1 VQVFAVVEWWG
12 LWPNELLP
20 ASGESE
26 SPAKADAQV
35 SPLSVFHV
43 GKSLGGT
50 TVKRLSHLFQRCD
63 FVSGLKKAATAT
75 VVFCALLMAL
85 CAPRAAYAQDTG
97 YISGTVMDKSG
108 AAVVGAEVLLTNTAG
123 SLSRATTT
131 NSDGAYVIP
140 GLPGDTYNLSVSAKG
155 FQKYTAQRIKLDI
168 AEKARVDVQLT
179 VGAMSEE
186 ITVTGE
192 SVAQVQTE
200 SSEIG
205 STITGKQVNQLE
217 LNGRN
222 FTQLVT
228 LTPGVVDQTGS
239 DEGKVGV
246 YGNVAYS
253 MNGGRNEYNNWELDG
268 GDNMDNGSN
277 ATLNVYPNLEAIA
290 EFKVLTS
297 NYGAQYGR
305 NGSGTI
311 EVETKSGTTAFHGS
325 AFYYGRN
332 EVFNANDFF
341 DNAVGNPRAPYRK
354 HDYGYTIGG
363 PVYIP
368 NHYNS
373 NKKKTFFFF
382 SEEWRR
388 EKNVSLS
395 APGSNGSSIANVPS
409 AAERSGN
416 FSDVCPGAD
425 CPMQPNGTP
434 FPNNTITPTAVGLAL
449 ETTIPQATPGLLAGG
464 FPAFTQTVSEPTT
477 WREELVRI
485 DHNLSDNYR
494 LTFRY
499 IHDSWQTVVPDALW
513 GNNANGNLPSFQNVS
528 TGFVGP
534 GTSFVARLNANV
546 TPTLLNEFVA
556 SYTADHILLTSGG
569 TVSPTGAFP
578 MGTLFPSQKPLFG
591 GLLPAI
597 TLTANAAYGGGF
609 WTDTGYFPWNN
620 ANPTYT
626 LRDNVTQIVGTHT
639 FQYGAYVA
647 FAEKNEMNS
656 PNLQGIL
663 TFDSTKPFSTGNAF
677 ADLLLGNISSFQ
689 QWSAKTKYY
698 NRYKIVEPYFQDD
711 WRVTKRLTLNL
722 GLRLSL
728 FGTYREKFQ
737 QAFNFDPKAFNA
749 ANAPT
754 FDANGFLLQNAAGT
768 ANPLNGV
775 VQCGGK
781 GGNLPLIPG
790 SAFPSVTIGSNS
802 NAGCLSG
809 HLFNPAPRIGF
820 AFDPKGDGKMAI
832 RGGYGIFY
840 EHTNGNEGN
849 TESLEGS
856 APLVLRAT
864 QSNIAPGL
872 GSCAANAEGG
882 YGCIGGAAGGNIPV
896 PPLSPLSIPNNALWP
911 YMQQW
916 NLGVQRELPSHVIL
930 SVAYVGSKGTHLT
943 LLSNLNQLQPT
954 PASQN
959 PFSAGQ
965 TLDGTGAC
973 LGPGGGGGSWNSGQ
987 TVPGTKGALTA
998 QSALNLNVAC
1008 GLVIADTLRT
1018 GFPGYSNLNSLR
1030 DAANSI
1036 YHSLQIAA
1044 NRTVGDLTLSL
1055 AYAYSHSIDD
1065 SSDRSDSAFV
1075 NAFNFAANRGNSN
1088 FDMRHSL
1095 SISYV
1100 YNLPFFRSPGLA
1112 HNTLGGWQVS
1122 GITIAQTGLPFSVT
1136 NGSGFGD
1143 NAGVA
1148 NGTAASGSRPDLVGN
1163 PHNLSGNTNPLLFY
1177 NPNAY
1182 AVPTA
1187 LTFGN
1192 VGRNTLNFPGRLNFN
1207 FGAFKRF
1214 AIKER
1219 AGFEFRVET
1228 FNLFNHTQFN
1238 SINNNFSPSSGN
1250 LFLLNGTHDPRRMQL
1265 GLRFYF

>member
-1 VQVFAVVEWWG
+1 VKGYALCLRARES
-12 LWPNELLP
+12 
-20 ASGESE
+20 ASMLR
-26 SPAKADAQV
+26 K
-35 SPLSVFHV
+35 SVF
-43 GKSLGGT
+43 LA
-50 TVKRLSHLFQRCD
+50 L
-63 FVSGLKKAATAT
+63 
-75 VVFCALLMAL
+75 FCAVAIMLL
-85 CAPRAAYAQDTG
+85 APWGAHSQDTG
-97 YISGTVMDKSG
+97 YISGTVIDKSG
-108 AAVVGAEVLLTNTAG
+108 AAVVGAEVVLTNTAG
-123 SLSRATTT
+123 SLTRATAT
-131 NSDGAYVIP
+131 NGDGAYVIP
-140 GLPGDTYNLSVSAKG
+140 GLPGDTYNLTVSAKG
-155 FQKYTAQRIKLDI
+155 FQRYNAQKIKLDV
-168 AEKARVDVQLT
+168 AEKARFDVTLT

-192 SVAQVQTE
+192 AVAQVQTE

-228 LTPGVVDQTGS
+228 LTPGVVDQTNS

-246 YGNVAYS
+246 YGNVSYS
-253 MNGGRNEYNNWELDG
+253 INGGRNEYNNWELDG

-311 EVETKSGTTAFHGS
+311 EVETKSGSNTFHGS

-332 EVFNANDFF
+332 EALNANDFF

-354 HDYGYTIGG
+354 HDFGYTIGG
-363 PVYIP
+363 PVFIP
-368 NHYNS
+368 RVYNS

-388 EKNVSLS
+388 EKNVSL
-395 APGSNGSSIANVPS
+395 APPGSNGSSIVNVPS

-416 FSDVCPGAD
+416 FSDVCPGPD
-425 CPMQPNGTP
+425 CPHQANGLP
-434 FPNNTITPTAVGLAL
+434 FLNNTITPTAVGTAL
-449 ETTIPQATPGLLAGG
+449 ESTIPQQSGNLTAGG
-464 FPAFTQTVSEPTT
+464 FPAYQQTVSEPTT

-485 DHNLSDNYR
+485 DHNLTDNYR

-513 GNNANGNLPSFQNVS
+513 GNNQNGNLPSFQNVT

-556 SYTADHILLTSGG
+556 SYTADHIFLTAGG
-569 TVSPTGAFP
+569 TVSPSGAFP
-578 MGTLFPSQKPLFG
+578 MGSVFPNQTPLFG
-591 GLLPAI
+591 GLLPSV
-597 TLTANAAYGGGF
+597 TLTSNAAYGGGF

-626 LRDNVTQIVGTHT
+626 LRDNVTKIVKTHT
-639 FQYGAYVA
+639 LQFGAYVV

-663 TFDSTKPFSTGNAF
+663 TFDSTKTFSSGNAF
-677 ADLLLGNISSFQ
+677 ADLLLGNIASFK
-689 QWSAKTKYY
+689 QWSAKAKYY

-711 WRVTKRLTLNL
+711 WRVTKKLTLNL
-722 GLRLSL
+722 GLRVSL
-728 FGTYREKFQ
+728 FGTYREKFL
-737 QAFNFDPKAFNA
+737 QAYNFDPKAFNP
-749 ANAPT
+749 ANQPT
-754 FDANGFLLQNAAGT
+754 FDSNGFLVQNSAGT

-781 GGNLPLIPG
+781 GGTLPLIPG
-790 SAFPSVTIGSNS
+790 SAFPTVAIGSNS
-802 NAGCLSG
+802 NAGCLAG

-820 AFDPKGDGKMAI
+820 AWDPKGDGKMAV

-856 APLVLRAT
+856 APLVLTAKQT
-864 QSNIAPGL
+864 NIAPGQ
-872 GSCAANAEGG
+872 GSCAANSEGG
-882 YGCIGGAAGGNIPV
+882 YGCIGGAAGGTIPV
-896 PPLSPLSIPNNALWP
+896 PPLSPLSIPAKAQWP

-943 LLSNLNQLQPT
+943 LLSNLNQLQSTPLSANPYAPGEAISLFDPVNNPT
-954 PASQN
+954 GNTNCTNPAAPTVNGVTVTGQAATNVGVAACSVN
-959 PFSAGQ
+959 P
-965 TLDGTGAC
+965 D
-973 LGPGGGGGSWNSGQ
+973 
-987 TVPGTKGALTA
+987 TVRTA
-998 QSALNLNVAC
+998 
-1008 GLVIADTLRT
+1008 
-1018 GFPGYSNLNSLR
+1018 FPGYSSINSLR

-1036 YHSLQIAA
+1036 YHSLQITAT
-1044 NRTVGDLTLSL
+1044 RTLGDLTLSA
-1055 AYAYSHSIDD
+1055 AYAYSHAIDD

-1075 NAFNFAANRGNSN
+1075 DAFNIAANRASSN

-1095 SISYV
+1095 SVSYV
-1100 YNLPFFRSPGLA
+1100 YNLPFFRSPGLVHDIA
-1112 HNTLGGWQVS
+1112 GGWQVS
-1122 GITIAQTGLPFSVT
+1122 GITLAQTGLPFSVV
-1136 NGSGFGD
+1136 NNSGFND
-1143 NAGVA
+1143 NAGVGNSTSA
-1148 NGTAASGSRPDLVGN
+1148 TGSRPDLIGD
-1163 PHNLSGNTNPLLFY
+1163 PHNLSGNTDPLLFY

-1182 AVPTA
+1182 SAPRG

-1192 VGRNTLNFPGRLNFN
+1192 VGRNTLNLPGRLNFN

-1214 AIKER
+1214 SIKER

-1228 FNLFNHTQFN
+1228 FNIFNHTQFN
-1238 SINNNFSPSSGN
+1238 SISNSFSPGSTS
-1250 LFLLNGTHDPRRMQL
+1250 FLVLNGTHDPRRMQI
-1265 GLRFYF
+1265 GLRAYF

>member
-1 VQVFAVVEWWG
+1 VKGHSHFSHALRRANALAKTAPALG
-12 LWPNELLP
+12 LW
-20 ASGESE
+20 
-26 SPAKADAQV
+26 
-35 SPLSVFHV
+35 
-43 GKSLGGT
+43 
-50 TVKRLSHLFQRCD
+50 
-63 FVSGLKKAATAT
+63 
-75 VVFCALLMAL
+75 CALAIAL
-85 CAPRAAYAQDTG
+85 LIPCASYSQDTG
-97 YISGTVMDKSG
+97 YISGTVIDKSG
-108 AAVVGAEVLLTNTAG
+108 AAIAGADVVLTNTAG
-123 SLSRATTT
+123 SLTRVTTT
-131 NSDGAYVIP
+131 NGDGAYVIP
-140 GLPGDTYNLSVSAKG
+140 GLQGDTYNLSISAKG
-155 FQKYTAQRIKLDI
+155 FQRYTAQKIKLDV
-168 AEKARVDVQLT
+168 AEKARVDVTLT

-311 EVETKSGTTAFHGS
+311 EVETKSGTNTFHGS

-354 HDYGYTIGG
+354 HDFGYTVGG
-363 PVYIP
+363 PVFIP

-395 APGSNGSSIANVPS
+395 PPGSNGSSIVNVPS
-409 AAERSGN
+409 LAERGGN
-416 FSDVCPGAD
+416 FSDVCPGPD
-425 CPMQPNGTP
+425 CPHQANGTP
-434 FPNNTITPTAVGLAL
+434 FPNNTITPTAVGSAL
-449 ETTIPQATPGLLAGG
+449 ETTVPQPTSGLTAGG
-464 FPAFTQTVSEPTT
+464 FPAYQQTVSEPTT

-494 LTFRY
+494 LTLRY

-513 GNNANGNLPSFQNVS
+513 GNNQNGNLPSFQNVS

-534 GTSFVARLNANV
+534 GTSFVARLNANI

-556 SYTADHILLTSGG
+556 SYTADHIFLTSGG
-569 TVSPTGAFP
+569 TVSPSGAFP
-578 MGTLFPSQKPLFG
+578 MGTLFPSQATPFG
-591 GLLPAI
+591 GLLPSI
-597 TLTANAAYGGGF
+597 TLTSNAAYGGGF

-626 LRDNVTQIVGTHT
+626 LRDNITKVVKTHALQ
-639 FQYGAYVA
+639 FGAYVA

-663 TFDSTKPFSTGNAF
+663 TFDSTKPFSSGNAF
-677 ADLLLGNISSFQ
+677 ADLLLGNVSSFQ
-689 QWSAKTKYY
+689 QWSAKAKYY

-722 GLRLSL
+722 GLRVSL
-728 FGTYREKFQ
+728 FGTYREKLL
-737 QAFNFDPKAFNA
+737 QAYNFDPSAFNL
-749 ANAPT
+749 ANKPT
-754 FDANGFLLQNAAGT
+754 FDADGFLVQNAAGT

-790 SAFPSVTIGSNS
+790 SAFPAVAIGSNS

-820 AFDPKGDGKMAI
+820 AWDPKGDGKMAV

-856 APLVLRAT
+856 APLVLRAK
-864 QSNIAPGL
+864 QSNIAPGQ
-872 GSCAANAEGG
+872 GSCAANPEGG
-882 YGCIGGAAGGNIPV
+882 YGCIGGAAGGTIPV
-896 PPLSPLSIPNNALWP
+896 PPLSPLSIPNKAQWP

-916 NLGVQRELPSHVIL
+916 NLGVQKELPSHVIL
-930 SVAYVGSKGTHLT
+930 SMAYVGSKGTHLT
-943 LLSNLNQLQPT
+943 LLSNLNQLHSTPLSANPYTTGEAISLFDSVINPT
-954 PASQN
+954 GNTDCTNPAAPKVN
-959 PFSAGQ
+959 GVTVTGQ
-965 TLDGTGAC
+965 AA
-973 LGPGGGGGSWNSGQ
+973 
-987 TVPGTKGALTA
+987 V
-998 QSALNLNVAC
+998 NVGVAAC
-1008 GLVIADTLRT
+1008 GINADTIRT
-1018 GFPGYSNLNSLR
+1018 AFPGYSSINSLR
-1030 DAANSI
+1030 DVANSI
-1036 YHSLQIAA
+1036 YHSLQITA

-1055 AYAYSHSIDD
+1055 AYAYSHAIDD
-1065 SSDRSDSAFV
+1065 SSDRGDNAFV
-1075 NAFNFAANRGNSN
+1075 DAFNIAANRGSSN
-1088 FDMRHSL
+1088 FDMRHAL

-1100 YNLPFFRSPGLA
+1100 YNLPLFRSAGLA
-1112 HNTLGGWQVS
+1112 HNVLGGWQVS
-1122 GITIAQTGLPFSVT
+1122 GITVAQTGLPFSVV
-1136 NGSGFGD
+1136 NNSGFND

-1148 NGTAASGSRPDLVGN
+1148 NGTSASGSRPDLIGN
-1163 PHNLSGNTNPLLFY
+1163 PHNLSGNTDPLLLY

-1182 AVPTA
+1182 AVPRG

-1192 VGRNTLNFPGRLNFN
+1192 VGRNTLNYPGRLNFN

-1214 AIKER
+1214 AINER

-1238 SINNNFSPSSGN
+1238 SISNSFSPGSSS
-1250 LFLLNGTHDPRRMQL
+1250 FLVLNGTHDPRRMQL